1 MPQCEKVEKA
11 VETPQSPANRPI
23 VEEQIPQPKK
33 GKMRSDVIEPTTGPD
48 LVIPQTNEES
58 EAPERFEF
66 EMHYGLSSGSFGG
79 ILHEILLDM
88 STFKHIHNWDE
99 KLFEGPLKSILKVV
113 HRSWGENRCTLAS
126 VIAHSTGQEIGDI
139 SSNEGNNPPPPT
151 EDAGN
156 VDSYLFFKKVRTCP
170 EHRLGVE
177 CSSHFKRASGKGV
190 SPLPTS
196 QKTKSRD
203 DKTGGKASSIE
214 GTNSLSLAQGRIM

>member
-1 MPQCEKVEKA
+1 MPQCETVEKA
-11 VETPQSPANRPI
+11 VETPQSSENRPI

-156 VDSYLFFKKVRTCP
+156 VDSYLFF
-170 EHRLGVE
+170 
-177 CSSHFKRASGKGV
+177 
-190 SPLPTS
+190 
-196 QKTKSRD
+196 
-203 DKTGGKASSIE
+203 
-214 GTNSLSLAQGRIM
+214 

>member
-1 MPQCEKVEKA
+1 
-11 VETPQSPANRPI
+11 
-23 VEEQIPQPKK
+23 
-33 GKMRSDVIEPTTGPD
+33 MR
-48 LVIPQTNEES
+48 
-58 EAPERFEF
+58 
-66 EMHYGLSSGSFGG
+66 YGLSSGSFGG
-79 ILHEILLDM
+79 IFHEILLDM

-139 SSNEGNNPPPPT
+139 SSNDGNYPSPLT

-170 EHRLGVE
+170 EYRLSGK
-177 CSSHFKRASGKGV
+177 CSSHDKKASGKGV

-196 QKTKSRD
+196 QKTKNRD
-203 DKTGGKASSIE
+203 DKIGGKASSIE
-214 GTNSLSLAQGRIM
+214 GTSSLSLSQGRIM